1 MNQKIFN
8 NIILFIMILIILNQ
22 FMPNRE
28 STMYIIKK
36 HINFF
41 YDKIKGLFGMRN
53 IEKFMGTLSFTGKTF
68 QGIPNFN
75 SRTPKFDSNYMTR
88 YIKKFNILNPVVTID
103 KIKNVYY
110 YINSLITND
119 VDAYFLTPS
128 DTTPIIFN
136 ETEKYKIGQILL
148 RKFNSGIFK
157 FTNFTYLQ
165 EPIYY
170 SNFSGKEIDPFMFTV
185 NCDQDVGSLK
195 IYINIAIRNDIKRDT
210 ELLIITDIKLILD
223 ISDEEDTK
231 YINEL
236 NLDSDLIFF
245 NEKAKEGNN
254 DYDQLQSGDSVFLAG
269 EENYFTY
276 PSTQSMK
283 PIKSYLNDEINV
295 KVKPEN
301 KPTVSL
307 QPKIQDTS
315 NYHYEAD
322 SNKINKYDKLFLN
335 KSAEPV
341 HLDVGTYNY
350 SDYMDSV
357 KF

>member
-1 MNQKIFN
+1 
-8 NIILFIMILIILNQ
+8 
-22 FMPNRE
+22 MPNKE
-28 STMYIIKK
+28 SSIYIVKK

-53 IEKFMGTLSFTGKTF
+53 IEKFMETLSFTGKTF

-88 YIKKFNILNPVVTID
+88 YIKKFNVLNPAVTIN
-103 KIKNVYY
+103 KIRNVYY
-110 YINSLITND
+110 FINSLITGD

-128 DTTPIIFN
+128 ETTPIVFN

-165 EPIYY
+165 DPVYY
-170 SNFSGKEIDPFMFTV
+170 TNFSGKEIDPFMFTI
-185 NCDQDVGSLK
+185 NCDQDVGNIK

-210 ELLIITDIKLILD
+210 ELLVVTDIKLILD
-223 ISDEEDTK
+223 ITDEDSN
-231 YINEL
+231 YMNEL

-245 NEKAKEGNN
+245 NEKAREENN
-254 DYDQLQSGDSVFLAG
+254 DYDED
-269 EENYFTY
+269 NYFTY
-276 PSTQSMK
+276 PPTQSMK
-283 PIKSYLNDEINV
+283 PIKINVKSENRQPKLQDEGNYFTYPPVQSIKPITNFLNEEINV
-295 KVKPEN
+295 RIKPEN
-301 KPTVSL
+301 RPTISL
-307 QPKIQDTS
+307 QQKVEDET

-322 SNKINKYDKLFLN
+322 SNKYDKLFLN
-335 KSAEPV
+335 ESAEPAQ
-341 HLDVGTYNY
+341 LDVGTYNY
-350 SDYMDSV
+350 SDYADSV